1 MERLIRQ
8 EPLLL
13 SRVLL
18 ALVLL
23 STVAAGFLHHRSAL
37 CRALRSGGKI
47 DLVLV
52 SPAPALAV
60 YEPAVTKLAVMIGRP
75 FRFPADESGA
85 AKAAEV
91 RGVMWPDGSAA
102 SRYFELG
109 ADRDGRGFWNG
120 AKNWFAQWHARP
132 VLLVAYAADYRRALK
147 SGATDITP
155 YEFMAI
161 SLELTKLAPRD
172 LCAVSSGAKK
182 QGEPAPVETA
192 AFTASVEP
200 LKLEVLNASGRR
212 GYAVTVTVYL
222 RELAAKEALPVDVLS
237 YDNYSRREKKSRIIS
252 RTGRIEELTRLGER
266 LGLSAIEIT
275 AASARSS
282 QTDASLIVGEDLLLP
297 AQR

>member
-1 MERLIRQ
+1 M
-8 EPLLL
+8 
-13 SRVLL
+13 SRFLL

-23 STVAAGFLHHRSAL
+23 STVAAGVLHHRSAL

-52 SPAPALAV
+52 SPAPAMAV
-60 YEPAVTKLAVMIGRP
+60 YEPAVTKLAVMIGRS
-75 FRFPADESGA
+75 FKFPADESGA

-91 RGVMWPDGSAA
+91 RGVMLPDGSAA
-102 SRYFELG
+102 SRYLELG
-109 ADRDGRGFWNG
+109 AGSDGRGFWNG

-132 VLLVAYAADYRRALK
+132 VLLLAYAADYRRALK

-155 YEFMAI
+155 YEFLAI
-161 SLELTKLAPRD
+161 SLELTKLAPLD

-182 QGEPAPVETA
+182 QGEAAPVEA
-192 AFTASVEP
+192 VASSVSAEP
-200 LKLEVLNASGRR
+200 LKLEILNASGRK
-212 GYAVTVTVYL
+212 GYAVTVTMYL
-222 RELAAKEALPVDVLS
+222 RELAAKESLPVDVLS

-266 LGLSAIEIT
+266 LGLAAIEIT
-275 AASARSS
+275 AAPARAS

-297 AQR
+297 GQR